1 MAALAYRFNMS
12 CIVMLMLIWLTNP
25 LFHTSHRTIDGPAF
39 TRRPPYGALPVLPL
53 SNRHH
58 SLTLPQHFQTTWVFV
73 ANNFPPIASS
83 CQLHHSSIRTTSWH
97 RTFLPSPN
105 KPARPVRCLPFTI
118 LELQTAKLAH
128 LFLSRQANPA
138 DTRQLPSNAQF
149 AKRVCAFPPSPSS
162 NVRRVR
168 YHLQITYP
176 LWATTSTIACVYT
189 SVWCHLG
196 KSNSKLNAFVSSSTG
211 HIYFLLDAYDHK

>member
-1 MAALAYRFNMS
+1 
-12 CIVMLMLIWLTNP
+12 MLMLIWLTNP
-25 LFHTSHRTIDGPAF
+25 LPHTSHRTIYGPAF

-53 SNRHH
+53 SNRYH
-58 SLTLPQHFQTTWVFV
+58 SLTLPQHLQTTWVFV

-83 CQLHHSSIRTTSWH
+83 CQLDHSSIRTTPWH

-128 LFLSRQANPA
+128 LFLSRQTNLTDA
-138 DTRQLPSNAQF
+138 RQPPSNAQF
-149 AKRVCAFPPSPSS
+149 EKRVCAFPPSPSS

-168 YHLQITYP
+168 CHLQPTTYHL
-176 LWATTSTIACVYT
+176 WETTSKIAFIYT
-189 SVWCHLG
+189 SAWCHLG

-211 HIYFLLDAYDHK
+211 HIYFLLE